1 MKDSFKLVSCTTLTP
16 KILDE
21 KIYLSDAKIE
31 FKFNFKD
38 AKIAGDKIKLFYNT
52 QAKLINSELEI
63 AGEFYDH
70 ADIDVS
76 INVIFTLPI
85 SELYTTINN
94 KRDFEE
100 INDLDVEI
108 QHSMITNFA
117 CYNKQIDSDL
127 KEKLALENIKKL
139 EDVFTTQGLLA
150 GCTLECVLND
160 ISYIIGD

>member
-1 MKDSFKLVSCTTLTP
+1 MKDSFKLISHTTLTP
-16 KILDE
+16 KVIDE
-21 KIYLSDAKIE
+21 NIYLSDVRIE

-63 AGEFYDH
+63 ASEFYDY

-76 INVIFTLPI
+76 IDAIFTLPI
-85 SELYTTINN
+85 SELYTTINK

-100 INDLDVEI
+100 INDLNIEI
-108 QHSMITNFA
+108 QHSMVTDFT

-127 KEKLALENIKKL
+127 KGKLRLENIKKL
-139 EDVFTTQGLLA
+139 ENVFTAQGLLA
-150 GCTLECVLND
+150 GCTLECELKEQF
-160 ISYIIGD
+160 YKTE

>member
-1 MKDSFKLVSCTTLTP
+1 MKDSFKLVNYTTLTP
-16 KILDE
+16 KIIDE
-21 KIYLSDAKIE
+21 TIYLSDVKIE
-31 FKFNFKD
+31 FKFHFKD

-76 INVIFTLPI
+76 IDTIFTLPI

-100 INDLDVEI
+100 INDLEVEI
-108 QHSMITNFA
+108 QHSIITNFA

-127 KEKLALENIKKL
+127 KEKLVLENIKKL
-139 EDVFTTQGLLA
+139 ENIFTTQGLLA

-160 ISYIIGD
+160 ISYIVGD